1 MTAPRLK
8 VVVEND
14 PFLRMVPLVLDPE
27 TSPEMMTAFADFFSH
42 DVPDFA
48 GWCADLRAG
57 LPHLGGARVVLVDT
71 QEEMA
76 RELPDCAVIVTESL
90 TVGAAEMAAAP
101 HLRAIQKY
109 GLSLRNIDTAA
120 ATDRG
125 IPVLGLRR
133 RANIACAEH
142 VMALMLALAK
152 RITELAGKIS
162 VAQLAPMGYPHRP
175 FDRRYTPG
183 SNWARIPGVRMLHD
197 STIGIIGMGEIGK
210 EVAIRAR
217 AFGMQLLYHQRT
229 PLPASE
235 EAALGLRYCALDALL
250 ARSDWIVPQ
259 LPHTPSTTH
268 LLNRENLAHAKPG
281 AMIVNVSRP
290 GVIER
295 EAILDGLRS
304 GRIGGFGLDPQYQTP
319 GSDTDELLAFPN
331 VVLTPHIAAQPRFNA
346 TRDFEEL
353 FTQLEEVL

>member
-1 MTAPRLK
+1 MTTPRLK

-27 TSPEMMTAFADFFSH
+27 ASPEMMAAFADYFSH

-48 GWCADLRAG
+48 GWCADVRSR

-71 QEEMA
+71 AEEVA
-76 RELPDCAVIVTESL
+76 RELPDCHVVVIESL
-90 TVGAAEMAAAP
+90 GVGAQEMAAAP
-101 HLRAIQKY
+101 NLRAIQKY
-109 GLSLRNIDTAA
+109 GLSLRNIDTEAA
-120 ATDRG
+120 ARRG
-125 IPVLGLRR
+125 IAVLGLRR

-142 VMALMLALAK
+142 VMALILALAK
-152 RITELAGKIS
+152 RIAELAGKIS
-162 VAQLAPMGYPHRP
+162 VAQLEPMGYPYRP
-175 FDRRYTPG
+175 FDRRHSPG

-217 AFGMQLLYHQRT
+217 AFGMQVVYFQRT
-229 PLPASE
+229 RLPVAE
-235 EAALGLRYCALDALL
+235 ETALGLRYSTLADLL

-259 LPHTPSTTH
+259 LPHTPATTH
-268 LLNRENLAHAKPG
+268 LLNRENLAHMKPG
-281 AMIVNVSRP
+281 AMIVNVSRA
-290 GVIER
+290 GVIQR
-295 EAILDGLRS
+295 EAILDGLRT
-304 GRIGGFGLDPQYQTP
+304 GRIGGFALDPQYETP
-319 GSDTDELLAFPN
+319 GSDTDELLTFPN